1 MSNIITLDVG
11 TSGMKS
17 YVFNEKGSILFTS
30 SSEYSP
36 SFEPPSLVE
45 QNPNDWLEAMT
56 LTLKETG
63 NYINKNNINPEA
75 IAITSQRASVIAVDE
90 KGKVLRDAIMWQDK
104 RTVDICEKMQEKMT
118 MKEIYHKTGLRINPY
133 FSLPR
138 ILWIKENE
146 KEIYDKTHK
155 FLGVQ
160 DFLVYQLTGE
170 FKTDW
175 SQASRT
181 MLMDIEK
188 FKWDDDIIQTFGL
201 DPKKLCDLVPP
212 GAKVGLLNF
221 EMAKKTGIKEGTPII
236 ISGGDQ
242 QNAALALKIIKAKM
256 IQANTGTGSFV
267 MAYSEKPI
275 FDEKIRVICS
285 ASAIA
290 GKWIVEAG
298 IFNTGAIYRW
308 FRNQY
313 GYDTSSFDSINS
325 EALESPI
332 GSNGVILIPHFE
344 GSAAPYWNPL
354 AKGLFFNISLGS
366 TRGDMARSIIE
377 GIALEISENVLLIE
391 NLVGQ
396 METVSVAGGMT
407 KFDLFNEI
415 QANAFGK
422 DVIKYQNSEATALG
436 ASISAFVTLE
446 VYDSFEEAFEQMVD
460 DFPKV
465 ISYIPEEALIYQEI
479 RKRKNKL
486 YSVLNDN
493 GVYNCF
499 SKKVY

>member
-1 MSNIITLDVG
+1 MTTIITIDVG
-11 TSGMKS
+11 TSGMKACI
-17 YVFNEKGSILFTS
+17 FNEHGNILFTS

-36 SFEPPSLVE
+36 SFKPPSLVE
-45 QNPNDWLEAMT
+45 QNPNDWLEAMN

-63 NYINKNNINPEA
+63 DYINKNNIIPEA

-90 KGKVLRDAIMWQDK
+90 KGKPLRDAIMWQDK
-104 RTVDICEKMQEKMT
+104 RTVDICDKMEEKMT
-118 MKEIYHKTGLRINPY
+118 IKEIYQKTGLRVNPY

-146 KEIYDKTHK
+146 KEIYNKTHK

-181 MLMDIEK
+181 MLMDIEN
-188 FKWDDDIIQTFGL
+188 FKWDDDLIQIFEL

-212 GAKVGLLNF
+212 GAKGGSLTS
-221 EMAKKTGIKEGTPII
+221 EIAEKTGIKEGTPVI

-275 FDEKIRVICS
+275 FDEKLRVVCS
-285 ASAIA
+285 ASAIP

-298 IFNTGAIYRW
+298 IFNTGAIYKW

-313 GYDTSSFDSINS
+313 GYDMSSFDDINA

-366 TRGDMARSIIE
+366 SRGDMARSIIE

-391 NLVGQ
+391 TLVGRIDS
-396 METVSVAGGMT
+396 VSVAGGMT
-407 KFDLFNEI
+407 KFSLFNEI
-415 QANAFGK
+415 QANAFNK

-436 ASISAFVTLE
+436 ASISAFVSLG

-460 DFPKV
+460 DLPEV
-465 ISYIPEEALIYQEI
+465 VSCVPEEVLIYKEI
-479 RKRKNKL
+479 RERKNIL
-486 YSVLNDN
+486 YNVLNEN
-493 GVYNCF
+493 GVYNRF